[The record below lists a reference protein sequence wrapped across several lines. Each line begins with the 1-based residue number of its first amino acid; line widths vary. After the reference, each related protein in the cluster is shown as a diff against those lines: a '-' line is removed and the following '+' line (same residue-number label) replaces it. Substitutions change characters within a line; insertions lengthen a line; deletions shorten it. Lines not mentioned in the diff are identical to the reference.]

1 MARKLSSKFSMR
13 GFRRSLASLEAV
25 PQFAILGVL
34 SGMVTGLVILAFRTL
49 MEIPLARVLN
59 DDFEN
64 FEALDHPLYFLVP
77 VGGAVILAIMM
88 FLLKPDHRQV
98 GPTHVLER
106 LARHQG
112 HMPYQNALVQFFGG
126 IIALASGQS
135 GGREGPAIHLG
146 AAGASLLGQKLK
158 LPNNSIRIL
167 VGCGAAAAISASF
180 NTPMAGVIFSMEVIL
195 MEYTIAGF
203 IPVILASVT
212 ATMINQS
219 VYGADSAFD
228 VPAALAMGS
237 IYEVP
242 FLLLEGVLIGAVAA
256 IFIGAISW
264 VYKVAPSAIWIRML
278 IAGFITG
285 VLALLAPQI
294 LGVGYD
300 SVNAAMDGS
309 LTLSVL
315 AMAFVFKILASTTT
329 IALGMPVGVIG
340 PALFIG
346 AMAGGILG
354 NFGSQLLPEH
364 ASPQGFYVILGMGAM
379 MGAVLQAPLAAL
391 MAVMELT
398 NNSNI
403 ILPAM
408 LVIIIANITS
418 RQLFG
423 CESVFTTQMK
433 ILGLE
438 SEQKPLSMALNRAS
452 VASIMS
458 RSFERTKP
466 AISREDARLLLLE
479 KPLWL
484 LVDGEKGPES
494 IIRSEDLLNHLAANK
509 GEEIDLNAIPATRFD
524 VRPILI
530 QATLSEALDTLNKSG
545 VQGIYVNRITA
556 PLLDSVVGI
565 VTRSDIE
572 SYYQI

>member
-1 MARKLSSKFSMR
+1 MPRQLPSKFSIR

-25 PQFAILGVL
+25 PQFAIMGVF
-34 SGMVTGLVILAFRTL
+34 SGLVTGLVILAFRTL
-49 MEIPLARVLN
+49 IEIPLATVLN

-64 FEALDHPLYFLVP
+64 FEALTPALYFLVP
-77 VGGAVILAIMM
+77 VAGAVILAIFMS
-88 FLLKPDHRQV
+88 LLKPDHRRV
-98 GPTHVLER
+98 GPVHVLER

-158 LPNNSIRIL
+158 LPNNSIRVL

-203 IPVILASVT
+203 IPVILAAVT
-212 ATMINQS
+212 ATLINQS
-219 VYGADSAFD
+219 VYGAASAFD
-228 VPAALAMGS
+228 VPAALSMSS
-237 IYEVP
+237 IFEVP
-242 FLLLEGVLIGAVAA
+242 FLLLEGVAIGSIAAFFILAVST
-256 IFIGAISW
+256 IHK
-264 VYKVAPSAIWIRML
+264 YAPNPIWLRIL
-278 IAGFITG
+278 LAGFVTG
-285 VLALLAPQI
+285 TLALVAPQI

-300 SVNAAMDGS
+300 TVNSAMDGS
-309 LTLSVL
+309 LTLSILVI
-315 AMAFVFKILASTTT
+315 AFIFKILASTVT
-329 IALGMPVGVIG
+329 IALGMPIGVIG

-346 AMAGGILG
+346 AVAGGILG
-354 NFGSQLLPEH
+354 HFGNYLMPDH
-364 ASPQGFYVILGMGAM
+364 ASSQGLYVILGMGAM
-379 MGAVLQAPLAAL
+379 MGAVLQAPLASL

-408 LVIIIANITS
+408 LVIIVANMTS

-423 CESVFTTQMK
+423 VESIFTTQMK

-438 SEQKPLSMALNRAS
+438 TEQKPLSQALNRAS

-458 RSFERTKP
+458 RSFERTKSS
-466 AISREDARLLLLE
+466 ISRDQARILLLE
-479 KPLWL
+479 KPVWL
-484 LVDGEKGPES
+484 LVDDAKGPSS
-494 IIRSEDLLNHLAANK
+494 IVRSEDLLNHLAASKDEQINLNK
-509 GEEIDLNAIPATRFD
+509 IPATRFD
-524 VRPILI
+524 VKPILI
-530 QATLSEALDTLNKSG
+530 QATLSEALDMLNSSG

-556 PLLDSVVGI
+556 PLMDSVVGI

>member
-1 MARKLSSKFSMR
+1 MGVFS
-13 GFRRSLASLEAV
+13 G
-25 PQFAILGVL
+25 I
-34 SGMVTGLVILAFRTL
+34 VTGLVILAFRTL
-49 MEIPLARVLN
+49 IEIPLATVLS

-64 FEALDHPLYFLVP
+64 FEALAPALFFLVP
-77 VGGAVILAIMM
+77 VAGAVILAIFMS
-88 FLLKPDHRQV
+88 LLKPDHRRV
-98 GPTHVLER
+98 GPVHVLER

-146 AAGASLLGQKLK
+146 AAGASLLGQTLK
-158 LPNNSIRIL
+158 LPNNSIRVL

-203 IPVILASVT
+203 IPVILAAVT

-219 VYGADSAFD
+219 VYGAASAFD
-228 VPAALAMGS
+228 VPAALSMSS
-237 IYEVP
+237 IFEVP
-242 FLLLEGVLIGAVAA
+242 FLLLEGVA
-256 IFIGAISW
+256 IGAIAALFIGSISLVHRFAPNPIW
-264 VYKVAPSAIWIRML
+264 VRML
-278 IAGFITG
+278 IAGFVTG
-285 VLALLAPQI
+285 ALALIAPQI

-300 SVNAAMDGS
+300 TVNSAMDGS
-309 LTLSVL
+309 LTLTILVI
-315 AMAFVFKILASTTT
+315 ACIFKILASTVTV
-329 IALGMPVGVIG
+329 ALGMPIGIIG
-340 PALFIG
+340 PTLFIG
-346 AMAGGILG
+346 AMAGGVLG
-354 NFGSQLLPEH
+354 HFGAYLMPDH
-364 ASPQGFYVILGMGAM
+364 ASSQGFYVILGMGAM

-408 LVIIIANITS
+408 LVIIVANMTS

-423 CESVFTTQMK
+423 VESIFTTQMK

-438 SEQKPLSMALNRAS
+438 TEQKPLSQALNRAS

-458 RSFERTKP
+458 RSFERTK
-466 AISREDARLLLLE
+466 ASISRDQARILLLE
-479 KPLWL
+479 KPVWL
-484 LVDGEKGPES
+484 LIDDAKGPSS
-494 IIRSEDLLNHLAANK
+494 IVRSEDLLNHLAASKDEQIN
-509 GEEIDLNAIPATRFD
+509 LNEIPATRFD
-524 VRPILI
+524 VEPILI
-530 QATLSEALDTLNKSG
+530 QATLSEALDMLNRSG

-556 PLLDSVVGI
+556 PLMDSVVGI

>member
-1 MARKLSSKFSMR
+1 
-13 GFRRSLASLEAV
+13 
-25 PQFAILGVL
+25 VL
-34 SGMVTGLVILAFRTL
+34 S
-49 MEIPLARVLN
+49 

-64 FEALDHPLYFLVP
+64 FEALAPALFFLVP
-77 VGGAVILAIMM
+77 VAGAVILAIFMS
-88 FLLKPDHRQV
+88 LLKPDHRRV
-98 GPTHVLER
+98 GPVHVLER

-146 AAGASLLGQKLK
+146 AAGASLLGQTLK
-158 LPNNSIRIL
+158 LPNNSIRVL

-203 IPVILASVT
+203 IPVILAAVT

-219 VYGADSAFD
+219 VYGAASAFD
-228 VPAALAMGS
+228 VPAALSMSS
-237 IYEVP
+237 IFEVP
-242 FLLLEGVLIGAVAA
+242 FLLLEGVA
-256 IFIGAISW
+256 IGAIAALFIGSISLVHRFAPNPIW
-264 VYKVAPSAIWIRML
+264 VRML
-278 IAGFITG
+278 IAGFVTG
-285 VLALLAPQI
+285 ALALIAPQI

-300 SVNAAMDGS
+300 TVNSAMDGS
-309 LTLSVL
+309 LTLTILVI
-315 AMAFVFKILASTTT
+315 ACIFKILASTVTV
-329 IALGMPVGVIG
+329 ALGMPIGIIG
-340 PALFIG
+340 PTLFIG
-346 AMAGGILG
+346 AMAGGVLG
-354 NFGSQLLPEH
+354 HFGAYLMPDH
-364 ASPQGFYVILGMGAM
+364 ASSQGFYVILGMGAM

-408 LVIIIANITS
+408 LVIIVANMTS

-423 CESVFTTQMK
+423 VESIFTTQMK

-438 SEQKPLSMALNRAS
+438 TEQKPLSQALNRAS

-458 RSFERTKP
+458 RSFERTK
-466 AISREDARLLLLE
+466 ASISRDQARILLLE
-479 KPLWL
+479 KPVWL
-484 LVDGEKGPES
+484 LIDDAKGPSS
-494 IIRSEDLLNHLAANK
+494 IVRSEDLLNHLAASKDEQIN
-509 GEEIDLNAIPATRFD
+509 LNEIPATRFD
-524 VRPILI
+524 VEPILI
-530 QATLSEALDTLNKSG
+530 QATLSEALDMLNRSG

-556 PLLDSVVGI
+556 PLMDSVVGI